1 MEQDQLEKLYI
12 EYYRELYLYAFS
24 LCKDYHLA
32 QDLASDTFYK
42 AILSLDD
49 NVSYIKYWL
58 FRVCKN
64 LFIDFTRKDKEF
76 SDSNRLNEI
85 PAIEDSPLDKLI
97 DSEEKKKVYQLV
109 MGLQPSFREVII
121 LYYYCD
127 FSISEISKTTGFT
140 ESNTKVLLFRARK
153 RLRSQLEGGK

>member
-1 MEQDQLEKLYI
+1 MEQDQLENLYI

-24 LCKDYHLA
+24 LCKDYYLA

-64 LFIDFTRKDKEF
+64 LFIDYKRKDKEF
-76 SDSNRLNEI
+76 NDTDRLNDI
-85 PAIEDSPLDKLI
+85 PSLEDNPLDKLI
-97 DSEEKKKVYQLV
+97 GSEENKEIYQLV
-109 MGLQPSFREVII
+109 MGLQTSFREVII
-121 LYYYCD
+121 LYYYCG